1 MKYIL
6 KYIKNYRVRAVLAP
20 LFKMLEATFELLVPL
35 VMIRLIDVGIANK
48 DKSYI
53 LSMGLILVALTCV
66 GYITSITAQFFAA
79 KAAMGVGKELRS
91 ELFRHIQKLSYNEID
106 SIGSSTLITRMTSDV
121 NQVITGVNMFL
132 RLFLRSPFIV
142 IGAVVMAFSVDVHTS
157 TVFAVVLPF
166 LIVVVFFIT
175 FTSIPKYKKVQNAL
189 DKVTLLTRESLIG
202 VRVIRA
208 FNRQEVEEKEFRNA
222 AEKLKD
228 SQLRVGWLSSFMNPV
243 TYGIVNLGIAGLI
256 YVGAVRVNSGLLSQG
271 QVVALV
277 NYMSQILVELVKLA
291 NLIITLTKALASVNR
306 ISDIMDTEASIV
318 FAGDAECDMSEFSDD
333 SADKPISSERS
344 LVFDHVSMS
353 YNGSKEYAIEDITFE
368 AKSGQTIGII
378 GGTGSGKSTLVNLIP
393 RFYDV
398 TKGSILI
405 NGKNIR
411 DYSKIDLR
419 DKVSMV
425 PQHNVLF
432 KGTIAD
438 NLRMA
443 RKDASEEDMEKA
455 IRYSQSEEFV
465 SQKEGRLDFEISQG
479 GKNLSGGQRQ
489 RLCIARALVKGSE
502 ILVLDD
508 SSSALDYATEAKLR
522 NSLKEDSED
531 RITIIVSQR
540 ASSIMHADKIIVMDD
555 GKAVAMG
562 THDELYKSNELYRE
576 ICLTQ
581 LKEKEGVA

>member
-1 MKYIL
+1 MKYVL
-6 KYIKNYRVRAVLAP
+6 KYLKKYRFIAILAP
-20 LFKMLEATFELLVPL
+20 LFKMLEATFELFVPK
-35 VMIRLIDVGIANK
+35 VMQRLIDVGIANN

-53 LSMGLILVALTCV
+53 LNMGLILVALTVV
-66 GYITSITAQFFAA
+66 GYMTSITAQFFAA
-79 KAAMGVGKELRS
+79 KSAMGVGKELRKN
-91 ELFRHIQKLSYNEID
+91 LFRHISIFSYNEID
-106 SIGSSTLITRMTSDV
+106 SIGSSALITRMTSDA

-175 FTSIPKYKKVQNAL
+175 FASIPKYKKVQNAL

-208 FNRQEVEEKEFRNA
+208 FNRQSVEREEFHEA

-228 SQLRVGWLSSFMNPV
+228 SQMNVGRLSAVMNPL

-256 YVGAVRVNSGLLSQG
+256 YVGAIRVNNGLLTQG

-291 NLIITLTKALASVNR
+291 NLIITLTKAMASANR
-306 ISDIMDTEASIV
+306 IADIMDKESSI
-318 FAGDAECDMSEFSDD
+318 EFVEGSNE
-333 SADKPISSERS
+333 SKKSGKHS
-344 LVFDHVSMS
+344 LVFDNVSMS
-353 YNGSKEYAIEDITFE
+353 YNGSKETAVEGISFE
-368 AKSGQTIGII
+368 AESGQVIGII

-398 TKGSILI
+398 SSGNVII
-405 NGKNIR
+405 DGKNVKDIP
-411 DYSKIDLR
+411 KAELR
-419 DKVSMV
+419 NMVSVV
-425 PQHNVLF
+425 PQQNVLF
-432 KGTIAD
+432 KGSIAE
-438 NLRMA
+438 NL
-443 RKDASEEDMEKA
+443 KVGKEEASIDEMNKA
-455 IRYSQSEEFV
+455 IRQAQAEEFV
-465 SQKEGRLDFEISQG
+465 SQKENGLDFIIDQG

-489 RLCIARALVKGSE
+489 RLCIARALVKNSE
-502 ILVLDD
+502 ILILDD

-522 NSLKEDSED
+522 NSLKEDTKD

-562 THDELYKSNELYRE
+562 THDELYISNDIYRE

-581 LKEKEGVA
+581 FKEKEGVA

>member
-35 VMIRLIDVGIANK
+35 VMIKLIDVGIANK

-208 FNRQEVEEKEFRNA
+208 FNRQEVEEKEFRDA

-306 ISDIMDTEASIV
+306 ISDIMDTETSIV
-318 FAGDAECDMSEFSDD
+318 FAGNTESDMSDSSDD
-333 SADKPISSERS
+333 SADKSISAERS

-411 DYSKIDLR
+411 DYSKDDLR

-432 KGTIAD
+432 KGTIAE

-455 IRYSQSEEFV
+455 IRHSQSEEFV

-522 NSLKEDSED
+522 NSLKEDSRD

-562 THDELYKSNELYRE
+562 SHDELYKSNELYRE